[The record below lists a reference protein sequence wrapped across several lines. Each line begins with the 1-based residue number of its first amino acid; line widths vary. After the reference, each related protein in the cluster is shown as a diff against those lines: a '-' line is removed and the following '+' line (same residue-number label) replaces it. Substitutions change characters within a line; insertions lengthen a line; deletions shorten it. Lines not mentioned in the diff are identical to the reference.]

1 MLSDN
6 IISQFDAV
14 IRGIVLLFLID
25 SGKKI
30 FALNKCHINEL
41 LIILVKLGFDFDSDS
56 KNQTRILCTKS

>member
-1 MLSDN
+1 MMSDK

-25 SGKKI
+25 SEKSS
-30 FALNKCHINEL
+30 ALNKRHINEP